1 MARKTGVQPHVQLR
15 KLLGNAKGEPE
26 FVIAAVLD
34 IRGFSSFAMK
44 VDSVQAAAYLRRA
57 YMRIIDRYLPGSRF
71 YKLTGDGMLVVF
83 SCEDNVERITAAVL
97 KSFVGLV
104 ADFPNLC
111 KGDPL
116 INFDV
121 PKMLG
126 IGLSRGAATR
136 LVSDG
141 ITLDYSGRPLNAAS
155 KLMDLARPSGLVLDD
170 SYGADLIP
178 KGMKPLFGSAEVYLE
193 GISDGG
199 LTRVYYTKGNTKI
212 PASAMFAP
220 EARWRHVENAMTIS
234 DWRSYSKQAY
244 YIGLPSL
251 ARGKD
256 DVVVSAEF
264 TTPTDIARHE
274 VSQIAVD
281 DFNYIASPKPRVVFQ
296 PRPYLNQAVSSG
308 ARERSAL
315 KFKVDYLVG

>member
-1 MARKTGVQPHVQLR
+1 VAGKADILPHIQLR

-34 IRGFSSFAMK
+34 IRGFSSFATK
-44 VDSVQAAAYLRRA
+44 VDSVQAAAYLRRV
-57 YMRIIDRYLPGSRF
+57 YTRIIDGYLPGSRF
-71 YKLTGDGMLVVF
+71 YKLTGDGLIVVF
-83 SCEDNVERITAAVL
+83 PCAENVERTVAAVL
-97 KSFVGLV
+97 RSLV
-104 ADFPNLC
+104 RLVSDFPNLTE
-111 KGDPL
+111 GDLL

-121 PKMLG
+121 PRMLG

-136 LVSDG
+136 LVSHG

-178 KGMKPLFGSAEVYLE
+178 KDMKPLFESAKVYLK
-193 GISDGG
+193 GISEGG
-199 LTRVYYTKGNTKI
+199 LTRVYYTRGITKI
-212 PASAMFAP
+212 PAGAMVVP
-220 EARWRHVENAMTIS
+220 EAQWRHVENVMTIS
-234 DWRSYSKQAY
+234 DWKSYSKQGY

-256 DVVVSAEF
+256 DIVISAEF
-264 TTPTDIARHE
+264 ITPEDVARHE

-281 DFNYIASPKPRVVFQ
+281 DFIYVASPKPRVVFQ
-296 PRPYLNQAVSSG
+296 PGPYVRQAVRSG
-308 ARERSAL
+308 ARESSSM
-315 KFKVDYLVG
+315 KFNVDYIIG

>member
-1 MARKTGVQPHVQLR
+1 VARKAGVQPHVQLR

-57 YMRIIDRYLPGSRF
+57 YMRIIDRYLPSSKF
-71 YKLTGDGMLVVF
+71 YKLTGDGLLVVF
-83 SCEDNVERITAAVL
+83 PCEDNVERVAAAVL
-97 KSFVGLV
+97 KSFVRLV
-104 ADFPNLC
+104 SDFPNLC
-111 KGDPL
+111 EGDPL

-121 PKMLG
+121 PRLLG
-126 IGLSRGAATR
+126 VGLSRGAATR
-136 LVSDG
+136 LVSNG

-155 KLMDLARPSGLVLDD
+155 KLMDLARPSGLVLDH

-178 KGMKPLFGSAEVYLE
+178 KDMKPLFGSAKVYLK

-212 PASAMFAP
+212 PASAMVVP
-220 EARWRHVENAMTIS
+220 EARWRHVENVMTIS
-234 DWRSYSKQAY
+234 DWKSYSKQAY

-256 DVVVSAEF
+256 DVVMSAEF

-274 VSQIAVD
+274 VSQISVD
-281 DFNYIASPKPRVVFQ
+281 DFNYVASPKPRVVFQ
-296 PRPYLNQAVSSG
+296 PRAYVNQAVRSR
-308 ARERSAL
+308 ARESSAM
-315 KFKVDYLVG
+315 KFMVDYLVG